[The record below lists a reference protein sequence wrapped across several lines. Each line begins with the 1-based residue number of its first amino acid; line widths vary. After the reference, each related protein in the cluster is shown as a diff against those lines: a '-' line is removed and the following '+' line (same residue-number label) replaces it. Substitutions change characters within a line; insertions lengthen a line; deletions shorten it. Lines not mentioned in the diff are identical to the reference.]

1 MAKEMV
7 HHPEHYQGKG
17 GLEVWQVQEAFTAD
31 LKGVI
36 AGDACALIKYACR
49 WPKKNGVEDLKKII
63 EYANH
68 LIEKLEEEP
77 ATEMQED
84 VIRHRLE
91 AMIEDVR
98 FPTEEAANKILDT
111 IQGICKR
118 DGYLMVSAFL
128 AHCNIDIRSVEGKYT
143 HGWRNL
149 DHAKVYETWEMPS
162 INYPNGLSTWYI
174 KLPPIKN
181 FITEKESN

>member
-31 LKGVI
+31 LTGVI

-68 LIEKLEEEP
+68 LIEKLEEE
-77 ATEMQED
+77 D
-84 VIRHRLE
+84 VKASFLDKKE
-91 AMIEDVR
+91 AV
-98 FPTEEAANKILDT
+98 
-111 IQGICKR
+111 KR
-118 DGYLMVSAFL
+118 D
-128 AHCNIDIRSVEGKYT
+128 RSLK
-143 HGWRNL
+143 
-149 DHAKVYETWEMPS
+149 
-162 INYPNGLSTWYI
+162 
-174 KLPPIKN
+174 
-181 FITEKESN
+181 EKETN